1 MTIYLHCLIPP
12 PQVWV
17 LYCNDP
23 GFKPFEDF
31 QKIHFP
37 LSRIAKSLP
46 IFSTLRFAPLL
57 GRWLT
62 DVRDVPRVGSGRFNP
77 RCLPLWI
84 AKISESPHKPLSPC
98 PRLPHVRWSN
108 FLEGKLVVHMCF
120 PFWFGECIS
129 TSWSTDDFFVV
140 TRNHARPRNFTTCMS
155 QEVSKRL
162 VSGL

>member
-1 MTIYLHCLIPP
+1 MTIMPYICIAWFP

-23 GFKPFEDF
+23 GFKPFEGF
-31 QKIHFP
+31 KKSISRFPASPNPYHF
-37 LSRIAKSLP
+37 
-46 IFSTLRFAPLL
+46 FSTLRSAVVGP
-57 GRWLT
+57 LT
-62 DVRDVPRVGSGRFNP
+62 DRRTFDQGSDGRFNP

-129 TSWSTDDFFVV
+129 TSWSTDDFFCYYQKSCK
-140 TRNHARPRNFTTCMS
+140 T
-155 QEVSKRL
+155 EKL
-162 VSGL
+162 